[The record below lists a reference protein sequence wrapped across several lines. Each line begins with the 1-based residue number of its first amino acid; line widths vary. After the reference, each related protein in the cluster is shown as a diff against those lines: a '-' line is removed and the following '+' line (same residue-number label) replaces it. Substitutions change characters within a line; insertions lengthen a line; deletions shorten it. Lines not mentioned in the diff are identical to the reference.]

1 MAHQMRGGGSRS
13 LTIGATQYY
22 RPPARSH
29 RKGRPVTVKSSISLT
44 DDQHS
49 FAKTLVDSG
58 RFPSVSAVLQQGVE
72 LLREKME
79 DEALERAALAEILGK
94 RRSGPF
100 LSATMMD
107 GRLTRMIDKKRRAY
121 AVRD

>member
-1 MAHQMRGGGSRS
+1 M
-13 LTIGATQYY
+13 
-22 RPPARSH
+22 
-29 RKGRPVTVKSSISLT
+29 TVKSSISLT

-49 FAKTLVDSG
+49 FVKALVDSG
-58 RFPSVSAVLQQGVE
+58 RFPSVSAVMQRGIE

-79 DEALERAALAEILGK
+79 DEALERPALAEILGN

-100 LSATMMD
+100 LSAARMD
-107 GRLTRMIDKKRRAY
+107 SRLSRMIGKKRRAY

>member
-1 MAHQMRGGGSRS
+1 M
-13 LTIGATQYY
+13 
-22 RPPARSH
+22 
-29 RKGRPVTVKSSISLT
+29 KSSISLT

-58 RFPSVSAVLQQGVE
+58 RFPSVSAVMQQGIE
-72 LLREKME
+72 LLRERME

-100 LSATMMD
+100 VSAASMDARLS
-107 GRLTRMIDKKRRAY
+107 RMTARKRRAH

>member
-1 MAHQMRGGGSRS
+1 M
-13 LTIGATQYY
+13 
-22 RPPARSH
+22 
-29 RKGRPVTVKSSISLT
+29 TVKSSISLT

-49 FAKTLVDSG
+49 FARTLVDSG

-72 LLREKME
+72 LLRERMQ
-79 DEALERAALAEILGK
+79 DEAQERAALAEILRK

-100 LSATMMD
+100 LSATKMD
-107 GRLTRMIDKKRRAY
+107 SRLSRMIARKRRTY